1 MGDTCGLSVEAVAS
15 SGFAVLNVKLMRG
28 GCKSGDAIGL
38 PTGDLSTRTTGGPE
52 TSCDVPGGSVGR
64 RRVS

>member
-1 MGDTCGLSVEAVAS
+1 MGDTCGFSVEAVAS
-15 SGFAVLNVKLMRG
+15 PGSTILDDKLMRG
-28 GCKSGDAIGL
+28 GCMSGGVI
-38 PTGDLSTRTTGGPE
+38 DLSTRATGVPG